1 MFVVLA
7 SLRVAIEIM
16 FIRKE
21 RLKTIRRS
29 KNLLKKFKFYRILSR
44 DLIRKK
50 KVFRIRSN
58 RLFTRQLN
66 RLGSPKMRF

>member
-7 SLRVAIEIM
+7 SLRVAIAIM

-29 KNLLKKFKFYRILSR
+29 KSLLKKFKVYRILSR

-58 RLFTRQLN
+58 RLFTRPLN
-66 RLGSPKMRF
+66 RSGSPKMRF